1 MTRPRRLF
9 RRSLCVES
17 PSSVLVLVG
26 YHELIAVNLHLCVV
40 PMSIVTCL
48 EEGIL
53 QLSSTAKVL
62 DIQVLESLREWS

>member
-1 MTRPRRLF
+1 MVCRVSVFVCL
-9 RRSLCVES
+9 SG
-17 PSSVLVLVG
+17 VLVLVG

-53 QLSSTAKVL
+53 QLSSTA
-62 DIQVLESLREWS
+62 REKDFSQCDLHCRSPL